1 MKEKG
6 KSENEAKKVR
16 LHELPYTEIVK
27 SGTILKYLIRRIIT
41 EPLPFLPRLHELLVK
56 SGTIRP
62 TSTHLDSHM
71 KYLMSR
77 IITEPLPF
85 PPSPYPPW
93 MGGGGG

>member
-6 KSENEAKKVR
+6 KSENETKKVR
-16 LHELPYTEIVK
+16 LHAIVK
-27 SGTILKYLIRRIIT
+27 SGTILKYLISRIIR
-41 EPLPFLPRLHELLVK
+41 ESLPFLPRLHELLVK

-77 IITEPLPF
+77 IITEPLPI
-85 PPSPYPPW
+85 PPSPLQQKNYT
-93 MGGGGG
+93 GN